1 MTKPVLGCDA
11 SLWTINLTVPVVMT
25 LRAENES
32 EALIEALRHGFKVTG
47 VFSDDPESHETWCTG
62 IPEVVGV
69 KECET
74 K

>member
-32 EALIEALRHGFKVTG
+32 EAQLQALRHGFQIKDTEDV
-47 VFSDDPESHETWCTG
+47 ETWATG
-62 IPEVVGV
+62 MPEVVGV
-69 KECET
+69 KECEPT